1 MDLGRPFTPMT
12 IQFIDNWLEVRD
24 DVKYQKLVLTC
35 LRSLNSKVHISDPN
49 STEMKTRYD
58 WKNDWNLAKPIR
70 IDKAG

>member
-1 MDLGRPFTPMT
+1 MDLGRPFTPIT

-58 WKNDWNLAKPIR
+58 WKNDWNLSKPIR